1 MNKLTL
7 TFDSNL
13 KTDRTSIQNIFQ
25 YSTMEFLALLETVP
39 ASAPTFN

>member
-25 YSTMEFLALLETVP
+25 YSSMEFLALFEILP
-39 ASAPTFN
+39 GDAPTFN